1 MLCFYDWVKPIQGK
15 QSEKKHT
22 PSLKKSP
29 GKTGKADSSGK
40 GRNASFRQ
48 SAFSRKWR
56 NAIYL
61 FKKA

>member
-29 GKTGKADSSGK
+29 GKTGKSDSSGK
-40 GRNASFRQ
+40 EQNASLRH
-48 SAFSRKWR
+48 SAFSR
-56 NAIYL
+56 
-61 FKKA
+61 